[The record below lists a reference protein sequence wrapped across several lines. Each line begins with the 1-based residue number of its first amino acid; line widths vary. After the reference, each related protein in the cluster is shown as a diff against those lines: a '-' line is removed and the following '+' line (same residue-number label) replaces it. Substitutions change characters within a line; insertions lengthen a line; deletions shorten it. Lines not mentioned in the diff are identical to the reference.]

1 MKTAIAIILLALLTA
16 CGSDYCSPFD
26 KPDASAQPVDCSAS
40 GACD

>member
-1 MKTAIAIILLALLTA
+1 MKTAIALILLALLTA

-26 KPDASAQPVDCSAS
+26 APEKSAQPVDCSAS